1 MYRRCKCIISLSA
14 VSMMLEERVASFKN
28 VKDSSSAKD
37 LLSRGTFLL
46 TQMMLA
52 DYSVLFNC
60 EKKSK
65 YFH

>member
-1 MYRRCKCIISLSA
+1 
-14 VSMMLEERVASFKN
+14 MMLEERVASF
-28 VKDSSSAKD
+28 KDSSSAKD